1 MGSLIGIDLKK
12 IRVLH
17 ISPDGVLFG
26 TERHILS
33 IVKNS
38 NRDEF
43 EHSVSVPRQ
52 GSFTEELDKIGIP
65 YHMGSRMPAKSSI
78 WGGFFENKGIIK
90 FLKLVQK
97 GNYDIIH
104 THLNSY
110 GGILAKAAGNRKIV
124 HTRHG
129 IFWTEDE
136 LRSISGAKK
145 GFQKIKSRLFSKTIA
160 LSEIEKKIMVESF
173 GYDPSGIE
181 IIYNGVTIDDIR
193 AKINPAISKKEL
205 FGTDDFIV
213 GSIGRFER
221 QKGYHFFIQ
230 AAQIAA
236 GKIPGIRFVLI
247 GRGSLRN
254 SLQDQVRD
262 AGLEGVFS
270 IMDYQQNV
278 FDYLDK
284 FDIMVSSSLWEGV
297 PYAILEALALGKPTI
312 AFTSKLSGVT
322 EIFDSGVNGFLVEE
336 DYVNRLAE
344 LIVLLHNDKAL
355 YAEISNNA
363 LEQIKKKF
371 SESVMINKTENLYK
385 GLLARGT
392 SVK

>member
-1 MGSLIGIDLKK
+1 MKK

-38 NRDEF
+38 NREEF
-43 EHSVSVPRQ
+43 EHSVSVPRE

-65 YHMGSRMPAKSSI
+65 YHLGSRMPSKSSI
-78 WGGFFENKGIIK
+78 LGGFFENKGIIK

-97 GNYDIIH
+97 SNFDIIH

-110 GGILAKAAGNRKIV
+110 GGILAKAAGNKKIV

-136 LRSISGAKK
+136 LKSISGPKK
-145 GFQKIKSRLFSKTIA
+145 GFQKMKSRLFSKTIA
-160 LSEIEKKIMVESF
+160 LSRIEKKIMVDSF

-181 IIYNGVTIDDIR
+181 IIYNGVTIDEIR
-193 AKINPAISKKEL
+193 AKVNPALCKMEL
-205 FGTDDFIV
+205 FGTNDFIV

-221 QKGYHFFIQ
+221 QKGYHLFIK
-230 AAQIAA
+230 AAEIAA
-236 GKIPGIRFVLI
+236 KKIPGIRFILI
-247 GRGSLRN
+247 GRGSLKD
-254 SLQDQVRD
+254 SLQDQVKE
-262 AGLEGVFS
+262 AGLENIFS

-312 AFTSKLSGVT
+312 AFTSKLSGVS
-322 EIFDSGVNGFLVEE
+322 EIFDSGVNGYLVEE

-344 LIVLLHNDKAL
+344 LIVLLHNDRSL
-355 YAEISNNA
+355 YEKMSKNAE
-363 LEQIKKKF
+363 EQIKKKF
-371 SESVMINKTENLYK
+371 SESEMINKTESLYK
-385 GLLARGT
+385 SLMVRG
-392 SVK
+392 SSPK

>member
-1 MGSLIGIDLKK
+1 MKK

-38 NRDEF
+38 NREEF
-43 EHSVSVPRQ
+43 EHSVSVPRK
-52 GSFTEELDKIGIP
+52 GSFTDELDRIGIQ
-65 YHMGSRMPAKSSI
+65 YHLGSRMPSKSSVL
-78 WGGFFENKGIIK
+78 GGFFENKGIIK
-90 FLKLVQK
+90 FLKLIKK
-97 GNYDIIH
+97 GNFDIIH

-110 GGILAKAAGNRKIV
+110 GGILAKAAGNKNIV

-136 LRSISGAKK
+136 LKNISRPKK
-145 GFQKIKSRLFSKTIA
+145 NFQKMKSRLFSKTIA
-160 LSEIEKKIMVESF
+160 LSEIENKIMVDSF
-173 GYDPSGIE
+173 GYDPSDIE
-181 IIYNGVTIDDIR
+181 IIYNGVTIEEIR
-193 AKINPAISKKEL
+193 AKVNSALCKKEL
-205 FGTDDFIV
+205 FGSNEFIV

-221 QKGYHFFIQ
+221 QKGYHLFIQ
-230 AAQIAA
+230 AAEIVAK
-236 GKIPGIRFVLI
+236 KIPGIRFVLI
-247 GRGSLRN
+247 GRGSLKG
-254 SLQDQVRD
+254 SLQNQVHE
-262 AGLEGVFS
+262 AGLDNFFS
-270 IMDYQQNV
+270 IMDYRQNV

-312 AFTSKLSGVT
+312 AFTSKLSGVN
-322 EIFDSGVNGFLVEE
+322 EIFDSGINGFLIEE

-344 LIVLLHNDKAL
+344 LITLLHDDKAL
-355 YAEISNNA
+355 YQKISNSA

-371 SESVMINKTENLYK
+371 SESVMVNKTESLYRNLIFRSPSSK
-385 GLLARGT
+385 
-392 SVK
+392 